1 MTKTILLRGPIL
13 CSAGYGVHTRQIA
26 KWLFRDVG
34 PKLGLDISTEPLPW
48 GKTHWLLNPDL
59 EDGLVGEVM
68 QAANNKKSFYDV
80 TIQVQL
86 PNEWNPYLGGF
97 NIGVTAGVETDKC
110 NPAWVD
116 NINRMDLV
124 IVPSEFTKQT
134 FLNTGEVKTPI
145 VVIPESYPEVFDA
158 LASEDMKP
166 IDLKLKTKFNFLL
179 VGQLTGT
186 NVDNDRKNIPYTI
199 KWMAELFDGQPDVG
213 IVVKT
218 NCGAATELDKR
229 NVQSILSKLISEVSK
244 PTGPTFYLLHGH
256 MTDEEMKGL
265 YTHPDIK
272 ALVNLTHG
280 EGFCGLDYTP
290 IVTKTGTKRLD
301 SLLVGDEVLTHL
313 GNWKPVTKQ
322 LSRSYSGQMVKIRTH
337 FRGFSD
343 VVLTPNHRVYTHTE
357 RNGYAWKPAGEL
369 TVEDS
374 VCITA
379 ATHPTTAN
387 TVDMASIMD
396 TTNIVVKD
404 GRLSYRHSN
413 KLGRSVNQHVLLDRD
428 AGKLFGYFFAEGSV
442 DDKSGI
448 TFSLHQKEEETLGR
462 DIIELMDRVFGVS
475 THTTHHVAETNKLT
489 LKFYS
494 SIVSKFLGAACGVGA
509 RNKRL
514 HSALEAAGCQEFIRG
529 FITGT
534 FLGDGYIAKKEISLE
549 LGTLAGIQQV
559 RRMLLGNGIVPS
571 FSEQRKTGTVQG
583 TPFDNVYYRIR
594 VSNTESYNRLIA
606 VFNEHC
612 PFKLFPSKVS
622 KRTFSKFS
630 YDQDTGTLRL
640 AIKELGAH
648 HHSGTVYNVS
658 VQDDESYSTEDF
670 VVHNCLPALEAAAC
684 DLPVIV
690 TDWSGHLQFL
700 KEGKYIGVD
709 YIMGDIHESRVDNQI
724 FMPGV
729 KWAYPTEVD
738 SKRRLSKFKSSPVM
752 PKAWAVE
759 LGKKVREKFSFSAV
773 SKLYTEVLETQL
785 K

>member
-1 MTKTILLRGPIL
+1 MNMKSVLLRGPIL
-13 CSAGYGVHTRQIA
+13 TSSGYGVHTRQIA

-280 EGFCGLDYTP
+280 EGYGLP
-290 IVTKTGTKRLD
+290 I
-301 SLLVGDEVLTHL
+301 
-313 GNWKPVTKQ
+313 
-322 LSRSYSGQMVKIRTH
+322 
-337 FRGFSD
+337 
-343 VVLTPNHRVYTHTE
+343 
-357 RNGYAWKPAGEL
+357 
-369 TVEDS
+369 
-374 VCITA
+374 
-379 ATHPTTAN
+379 
-387 TVDMASIMD
+387 
-396 TTNIVVKD
+396 
-404 GRLSYRHSN
+404 
-413 KLGRSVNQHVLLDRD
+413 
-428 AGKLFGYFFAEGSV
+428 
-442 DDKSGI
+442 
-448 TFSLHQKEEETLGR
+448 
-462 DIIELMDRVFGVS
+462 
-475 THTTHHVAETNKLT
+475 
-489 LKFYS
+489 
-494 SIVSKFLGAACGVGA
+494 
-509 RNKRL
+509 
-514 HSALEAAGCQEFIRG
+514 
-529 FITGT
+529 
-534 FLGDGYIAKKEISLE
+534 
-549 LGTLAGIQQV
+549 
-559 RRMLLGNGIVPS
+559 
-571 FSEQRKTGTVQG
+571 
-583 TPFDNVYYRIR
+583 
-594 VSNTESYNRLIA
+594 
-606 VFNEHC
+606 
-612 PFKLFPSKVS
+612 
-622 KRTFSKFS
+622 
-630 YDQDTGTLRL
+630 
-640 AIKELGAH
+640 
-648 HHSGTVYNVS
+648 
-658 VQDDESYSTEDF
+658 
-670 VVHNCLPALEAAAC
+670 LEAAAC